1 MAEELKSI
9 DTEKL
14 KAYWNYNKKLT
25 AIVMI
30 IWFVVTYVCALFASS
45 LNSISFIG
53 FPLGYYMAA
62 QGSLVIFVVLIF
74 VYAFK
79 MNKADKDYGVEEE

>member
-30 IWFVVTYVCALFASS
+30 IWCMRFVC
-45 LNSISFIG
+45 
-53 FPLGYYMAA
+53 
-62 QGSLVIFVVLIF
+62 VL
-74 VYAFK
+74 A
-79 MNKADKDYGVEEE
+79 